1 MIYNDVIEWVKN
13 LPYWQQEIAK
23 NIIDNKSLNDEFL
36 DSVYDDFK
44 KEVGLDSDKLVAEKI
59 DFSEQNAEEKESD
72 ITWMSVNNI
81 KGVNRLKSECA
92 LIIGSGLTLV
102 YGENGS
108 GKSGYTRLLNNAF
121 ISRGD
126 KDILGDIYVEKP
138 DQVHAEFKFKC
149 ENQEIP
155 LQFPKD
161 KDHNVFR
168 RVMAFDSKSALDDM
182 LKESEISFIPSELQ
196 FFDTFLSACAMI
208 QNRLDEECKKITVE
222 NPIIKYFTSGSI
234 VENDINSL
242 SKDTDIAGL
251 KAKYFIKKE
260 DAEEYERVKTE
271 RAALVSLN
279 IEEQVNKITQ
289 VKKLMGEILEKANK
303 YNNKINQQSIVEY
316 KRMLDELAKTKSL
329 AEIEGMSQFK
339 QYNIEQVGS
348 VEWKA
353 FITAAKK
360 YYDIIEEHNKCPLCG
375 QSLEGIEIVDKYW
388 DYLKSLSEQNYKM
401 QLQKV
406 AESIKSITEL
416 DLVAVVE
423 ESIQE
428 EWLNNN
434 IPELFMKIKQQF
446 SEAEKIKKTV
456 CEVLSSEESKE
467 IPVLEIDVSI
477 INQAM
482 TAIDEKEKKLNYG
495 EIQKNIDTL
504 NGMEK
509 NYLDVK
515 KLNDLIPIIEQ
526 YIKNMK
532 WLALATKNKF
542 KQRLITSKQTELFDK
557 YVTDDYL
564 TTFASECKKLN
575 AEFDAQIVQRGSKG
589 TTLKKLSI
597 KGLAPG
603 KILSEGEQKAIAVAN
618 FLTEVEMD
626 SKNIAIVLDD
636 PVCSLDHKRRNAIA
650 KRLLEESTR
659 RQVVIFTHDI
669 TFFMEMKS
677 TADKQEVQYEQETIR
692 KVAGVPGN
700 IAYAIPWQGMN
711 VKDRIK
717 KLNAELKDIETIE
730 KSGDTDAYFY
740 KAKEWCE
747 LLRESW
753 ERAVEE
759 ILLNDAI
766 QRYNPCVQTQRLK
779 KAPFSTMLYTEL
791 ETGMS
796 ECSSWVHDRA
806 RALNEDIPSIDEL
819 KGYIQNYEKFTRDN
833 RVK

>member
-1 MIYNDVIEWVKN
+1 MINFDVIEWVKS

-23 NIIDNKSLNDEFL
+23 SIIDNESPDDKFF
-36 DSVYDDFK
+36 DSVYVDFK
-44 KEVGLDSDKLVAEKI
+44 KEVGLDSDKLVAGKI
-59 DFSEQNAEEKESD
+59 EFSEQNVEEKEKE
-72 ITWMSVNNI
+72 ITWLSVNNI
-81 KGVNRLKSECA
+81 KGVNRLKSDCA
-92 LIIGSGLTLV
+92 LIVGSGLTLV

-126 KDILGDIYVEKP
+126 KEILSDIYVEKP

-149 ENQEIP
+149 DDQEIP
-155 LQFPKD
+155 LQFPRD
-161 KDHNVFR
+161 KDNNIFR

-208 QNRLDEECKKITVE
+208 QNKLDEECKKTTVE
-222 NPIIKYFTSGSI
+222 NPITKYFNSGSI

-242 SKDTDIAGL
+242 SMDTDIEGL
-251 KAKYFIKKE
+251 KTKYLIKEE
-260 DAEEYERVKTE
+260 DNEEYEWVKTE
-271 RAALVSLN
+271 KAALVALN
-279 IEEQVNKITQ
+279 IEEQVNKIKQ
-289 VKKLMGEILEKANK
+289 VKKLMGELLEKANK
-303 YNNKINQQSIVEY
+303 YNNKINQQSIIEY
-316 KRMLDELAKTKSL
+316 KLML
-329 AEIEGMSQFK
+329 
-339 QYNIEQVGS
+339 
-348 VEWKA
+348 
-353 FITAAKK
+353 
-360 YYDIIEEHNKCPLCG
+360 EE
-375 QSLEGIEIVDKYW
+375 SLEGIELVDKYW
-388 DYLKSLSEQNYKM
+388 EYLKSLAEQNYIM
-401 QLQKV
+401 QIQKV
-406 AESIKSITEL
+406 TESIKSITDL
-416 DLVAVVE
+416 NLVAVVE

-434 IPELFMKIKQQF
+434 IQELFKKIKEQF
-446 SEAEKIKKTV
+446 SEAEKIKGKL
-456 CEVLSSEESKE
+456 CEVLTSEEFKE
-467 IPVLEIDVSI
+467 IPILEIDISI
-477 INQAM
+477 INLAL
-482 TAIDEKEKKLNYG
+482 AEIDEKEKKLNYD
-495 EIQKNIDTL
+495 EIEKNIATL
-504 NGMEK
+504 NEK
-509 NYLDVK
+509 ESNYLDVK
-515 KLNDLIPIIEQ
+515 KLNELMPIIEQ
-526 YIKNMK
+526 YVNDLK
-532 WLALATKNKF
+532 WLALASKKKF
-542 KQRLITSKQTELFDK
+542 KQRVITNKQTELFDK

-564 TTFASECKKLN
+564 TTFANECKKLN
-575 AEFDAQIVQRGSKG
+575 AQFDAQIVQRGSKG

-603 KILSEGEQKAIAVAN
+603 KILSEGEQKAIAIAN

-636 PVCSLDHKRRNAIA
+636 PVCSLDHKRRTAIA
-650 KRLLEESTR
+650 KRLLEESIR

-677 TADKQEVQYEQETIR
+677 IADKQEVQYEQETIR

-717 KLNAELKDIETIE
+717 KLNIELHDIETIE
-730 KSGDTDAYFY
+730 TSGDTDAYFY

-779 KAPFSTMLYTEL
+779 KAPFSIMLYTEL
-791 ETGMS
+791 EAGMS

-806 RALNEDIPSIDEL
+806 RALNEDIPSLEEL
-819 KGYIQNYEKFTRDN
+819 KGYIQNYEKFTKEN